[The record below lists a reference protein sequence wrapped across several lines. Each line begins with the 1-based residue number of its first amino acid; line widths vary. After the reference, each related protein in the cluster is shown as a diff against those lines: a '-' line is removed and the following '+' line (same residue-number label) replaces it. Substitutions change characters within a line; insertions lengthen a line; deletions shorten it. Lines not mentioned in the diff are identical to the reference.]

1 MIDEYHLY
9 FHQHYHMNNVM
20 IMIYLINYD
29 VRIHIEVLL
38 FEIFERVEM
47 EMMIGQ
53 KRKMRIRLA
62 LNKQRKKIII
72 KKNLKFIYLL
82 VVEQDEL
89 NYYIAELQK
98 KVQIY
103 NKIEIIFFNLFHRS
117 DLFEYL
123 A

>member
-1 MIDEYHLY
+1 
-9 FHQHYHMNNVM
+9 
-20 IMIYLINYD
+20 
-29 VRIHIEVLL
+29 L